1 MDELL
6 YFILCSVGLVYLTL
20 RMFRLFR
27 TLIKAYKE
35 YGKDDEAIEPYD
47 ARPELNACCFVDV
60 TSL

>member
-35 YGKDDEAIEPYD
+35 YGKDDEPFNPKN

-60 TSL
+60 TSP